1 MNAAPKAVDEA
12 RASKPAG
19 SLADTCL
26 LITRG
31 VLQRRLDR
39 TDLAIG
45 SLTQAYHA
53 STAPE
58 FARARINSA
67 AELST
72 VMRSMGDFTQAL
84 ALNQEVIDWDTEHG
98 ATLSLSVDRLLRGTL
113 CNWIGQY
120 RAAIGQCA

>member
-1 MNAAPKAVDEA
+1 MTTRGRRPRRDFNSRPGSAIRYGLDLLSAHAENVYDAVGMDAAIKTIDEA
-12 RASKPAG
+12 RASQAAG

-31 VLQRRLDR
+31 VLQRRQDR

-67 AELST
+67 
-72 VMRSMGDFTQAL
+72 RSYP
-84 ALNQEVIDWDTEHG
+84 
-98 ATLSLSVDRLLRGTL
+98 R
-113 CNWIGQY
+113 
-120 RAAIGQCA
+120 